1 MKKYL
6 IAGASALALI
16 VPSTASADVPR
27 CEVPVTSTTSATFHL
42 YNPKGV
48 VGQWEDVWVH
58 DFAITVKPD
67 GTFTGTGT
75 EHNITGDISVD
86 VRVAGQIEADN
97 KISFTVTQVG
107 SDVSQTVTSQVTDST
122 SKDTG
127 TISKST
133 TYPVVGWD
141 VEARITAPQ
150 FAVVTTTDVN
160 HGQYVSTSGG
170 GKDAA
175 QKCAGMPLNSKQ
187 GK

>member
-1 MKKYL
+1 MKKFL

-16 VPSTASADVPR
+16 VPATASADVPR

-42 YNPKGV
+42 YNPKDQT
-48 VGQWEDVWVH
+48 GQWSDVWAH
-58 DFAITVKPD
+58 DFNISVAP
-67 GTFTGTGT
+67 GGSFTGTGT
-75 EHNITGDISVD
+75 EHSLDNNISVG
-86 VRVAGQIEADN
+86 VTVVGQIEAGN
-97 KISFTVTQVG
+97 RISFIVKQVG
-107 SDVSQTVTSQVTDST
+107 SDTSQIVTNAPTDAT
-122 SKDTG
+122 SKDDG
-127 TISKST
+127 TISLST
-133 TYPVVGWD
+133 TNPPVDWP

-150 FAVVTTTDVN
+150 FDVVPATDVN

>member
-1 MKKYL
+1 MKKFL

-16 VPSTASADVPR
+16 VPVTASADVPR
-27 CEVPVTSTTSATFHL
+27 CDVPVASTTSATFHL
-42 YNPKGV
+42 YNPKDTT
-48 VGQWEDVWVH
+48 GQWDDVWVH
-58 DFAITVKPD
+58 DFNITVAPD
-67 GTFTGTGT
+67 GAFTGTGT
-75 EHNITGDISVD
+75 EHNITGDISVG
-86 VRVAGQIEADN
+86 VTVAGQIEAGN
-97 KISFTVTQVG
+97 RISFTVTQVG

-150 FAVVTTTDVN
+150 FEVVPATDVS